1 MQLTVLRGLVV
12 SKPRVT
18 GGATLRSL
26 EDKKRTSEASCS
38 FSRSSGDIGGQ
49 TAVDIVGGADGC
61 EGFAICYWLAACW
74 AHVPP

>member
-12 SKPRVT
+12 SKRALQ
-18 GGATLRSL
+18 GGLCMF

-49 TAVDIVGGADGC
+49 TAVDIVGGADG
-61 EGFAICYWLAACW
+61 
-74 AHVPP
+74 